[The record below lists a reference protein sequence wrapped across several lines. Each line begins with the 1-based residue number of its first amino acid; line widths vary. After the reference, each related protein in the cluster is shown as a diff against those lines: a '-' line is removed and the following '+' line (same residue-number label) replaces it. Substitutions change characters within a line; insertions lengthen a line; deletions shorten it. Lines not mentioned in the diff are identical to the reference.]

1 MPVETETLDVSSI
14 DTTDGDITDVG
25 IELEYP
31 VASGDREALLYGDD
45 SSSLRREVGTSNPWH
60 PTSADAGWGQMTR
73 DHVGAEIT
81 SPRLSLHSDE
91 PETWYSGSIERAEEL
106 GYPFAPTGYGYTN
119 FGLHHH
125 LSDVTEDVA
134 NEIEAFCAEPW
145 TRVFFCTSVRAGSID
160 PWRHGGV
167 APQTSEGNWAVC
179 GTARGVRG
187 RGTHYEFRLP
197 EPMPPEQHELFLDF
211 LRRVDLFGIDNARE
225 FVAEK
230 VVQRDERLAA
240 IRQYKLL
247 RDQNDDFPSENGIEH
262 TNQHDQEAA
271 EFLVELMGDA

>member
-1 MPVETETLDVSSI
+1 MPVETETLDVSST
-14 DTTDGDITDVG
+14 DTSNADITDVG

-31 VASGDREALLYGDD
+31 VAPEDDDYLFYGQT
-45 SSSLRREVGTSNPWH
+45 SNSLRDEVGVGETWYPATS
-60 PTSADAGWGQMTR
+60 DAGWGTMTR

-91 PETWYSGSIERAEEL
+91 PERWYHGSIEHAEDM
-106 GYPFAPTGYGYTN
+106 GHRFAATGYGRTN

-125 LSDVTEDVA
+125 LSDVSPEVSDA
-134 NEIEAFCAEPW
+134 IEEFCAEPW

-167 APQTSEGNWAVC
+167 SPQTSPDNWPVC
-179 GTARGVRG
+179 GTARGCTAADR
-187 RGTHYEFRLP
+187 HYEFRLP
-197 EPMPPEQHELFLDF
+197 EPMPPEQHELLLDF
-211 LRRVDLFGIDNARE
+211 LRRVDLFGIENARE

-240 IRQYKLL
+240 IQQYQQL
-247 RDQNDDFPSENGIEH
+247 REDNPDFP
-262 TNQHDQEAA
+262 QHDGSDYRNEYDEQAA
-271 EFLVELMGDA
+271 EFLMELMGDA